1 MRESDTSMPASG
13 PTPVSRRTEI
23 AVYGVGAFSTTM
35 HFMAVTIVPLW
46 VVGLDLSPFLLGIV
60 LGCRPVASL
69 FLSIHIGALMDKVGG
84 RRVMLFFAILGTL
97 APLFYPL
104 MPWVWA
110 VIMLQMIWGLA
121 DSMGWLGAQTLVGQL
136 MQGRTVYAGRLSV
149 VSRAG
154 NVVGPPVVGA
164 LWDIAGPWAAFGFA
178 GLWGI
183 GAIVCALMLP
193 RSDPALAPDGWLAD
207 PVPVPV
213 GGMGWLRLLVPDPA
227 DYISTFR
234 LLALPTVAITASIGM
249 MVHLGNNIQ
258 SSFYV
263 VWLNQSGI
271 SGTLIGLLFSLSSIT
286 AGLGPLLAA
295 PLSRRFKPYWLLWWV
310 VWLAIVLI
318 AITPV
323 LGVFAMFAAILLLRT
338 LLNGVHQPLVIT
350 LMLCTAGRGS
360 EGKAIGLRATAN
372 RITSIL
378 APVMM
383 GAIAQVVGIEISF
396 YILGTLA
403 TVAMWAIAVW
413 MTRHPEIHE
422 NTGDR

>member
-1 MRESDTSMPASG
+1 MSHSTAGTQG
-13 PTPVSRRTEI
+13 PPPVSRRTEI

-60 LGCRPVASL
+60 LGCRPAMSL

-84 RRVMLFFAILGTL
+84 RRVMLFFAILGTVTPFL
-97 APLFYPL
+97 YPA

-110 VIMLQMIWGLA
+110 VILLQMLWGLA
-121 DSMGWLGAQTLVGQL
+121 DSMGWLGAQTLIGQH

-149 VSRAG
+149 VSRIG
-154 NVVGPPVVGA
+154 NVIGPPAVGG
-164 LWDIAGPWAAFGFA
+164 LWDAAGPWAAFGLA
-178 GLWGI
+178 GVWGL

-193 RSDPALAPDGWLAD
+193 RGGGPSSKATDDAAVEAPKAGWLH
-207 PVPVPV
+207 
-213 GGMGWLRLLVPDPA
+213 LLVPDPS
-227 DYISTFR
+227 DYVATFR
-234 LLALPTVAITASIGM
+234 LLALPTVAITAAIGM

-263 VWLNQSGI
+263 IWLNQSGI
-271 SGTLIGLLFSLSSIT
+271 PGTLIGLLFSLSSIT
-286 AGLGPLLAA
+286 AGIGPLLAA
-295 PLSRRFKPYWLLWWV
+295 PLSRYIRPYWLLWWV

-338 LLNGVHQPLVIT
+338 LLNGIHQPLVIT

-372 RITSIL
+372 RITSIG
-378 APVMM
+378 APVLM
-383 GAIAQVVGIEISF
+383 GAIAQVVGIEVSF
-396 YILGTLA
+396 YILGVLA
-403 TVAMWAIAVW
+403 TLSMWAIAVW
-413 MTRHPEIHE
+413 MTRHPEIHD
-422 NTGDR
+422 NVADR

>member
-1 MRESDTSMPASG
+1 MSHSTAGTQG
-13 PTPVSRRTEI
+13 PPPVSRRTEI

-60 LGCRPVASL
+60 LGCRPAMSL

-84 RRVMLFFAILGTL
+84 RRVMLFFAILGTVTPFL
-97 APLFYPL
+97 YPA

-110 VIMLQMIWGLA
+110 VILLQMLWGLA
-121 DSMGWLGAQTLVGQL
+121 DSMGWLGAQTLIGQH

-149 VSRAG
+149 VSRIG
-154 NVVGPPVVGA
+154 NVIGPPAVGG
-164 LWDIAGPWAAFGFA
+164 LWDAAGPWAAFGLA
-178 GLWGI
+178 GVWGL

-193 RSDPALAPDGWLAD
+193 RGGGSSSKATDDAAVEAPKAGWLH
-207 PVPVPV
+207 
-213 GGMGWLRLLVPDPA
+213 LLVPDPS
-227 DYISTFR
+227 DYVATFR
-234 LLALPTVAITASIGM
+234 LLALPTVAITAAIGM

-271 SGTLIGLLFSLSSIT
+271 PGTLIGLLFSLSSIT
-286 AGLGPLLAA
+286 AGIGPLLAA
-295 PLSRRFKPYWLLWWV
+295 PLSRYIRPYWLLWWV

-323 LGVFAMFAAILLLRT
+323 LGVFTMFAAILLLRT
-338 LLNGVHQPLVIT
+338 LLNGIHQPLVIT

-372 RITSIL
+372 RITSIG
-378 APVMM
+378 APVLM
-383 GAIAQVVGIEISF
+383 GAIAQVVGIEVSF
-396 YILGTLA
+396 YILGVLA
-403 TVAMWAIAVW
+403 TLSMWAIAVW
-413 MTRHPEIHE
+413 MTRHPEIHD
-422 NTGDR
+422 NVADR

>member
-1 MRESDTSMPASG
+1 VSHGAPEAQG
-13 PTPVSRRTEI
+13 PPPVSRRTEI

-60 LGCRPVASL
+60 LGCRPAMSL

-84 RRVMLFFAILGTL
+84 RRVMLFFAVLGTVT
-97 APLFYPL
+97 PLLYPA

-110 VIMLQMIWGLA
+110 VILLQMLWGLA
-121 DSMGWLGAQTLVGQL
+121 DSMGWLGAQTLIGQH

-149 VSRAG
+149 VSRIG
-154 NVVGPPVVGA
+154 NVVGPPAVGA
-164 LWDIAGPWAAFGFA
+164 LWDAAGPWAAFGLA
-178 GLWGI
+178 GVWGL
-183 GAIVCALMLP
+183 GAIVCAMMLP
-193 RSDPALAPDGWLAD
+193 RGAGPSAGGTSAAAIEMPKTGWF
-207 PVPVPV
+207 
-213 GGMGWLRLLVPDPA
+213 RLLVPDPS
-227 DYISTFR
+227 DYVATFR
-234 LLALPTVAITASIGM
+234 LLALPTVAITAAIGM

-271 SGTLIGLLFSLSSIT
+271 PGTLIGLLFSLSSIT
-286 AGLGPLLAA
+286 AGIGPLLAA
-295 PLSRRFKPYWLLWWV
+295 PLSRWIRPYWLLWWV

-338 LLNGVHQPLVIT
+338 LLNGIHQPLVIT

-372 RITSIL
+372 RVTSIG
-378 APVMM
+378 APVLM
-383 GAIAQVVGIEISF
+383 GAIAQVVGIEVSF
-396 YILGTLA
+396 YILGILA
-403 TVAMWAIAVW
+403 TVAMWAIAFW
-413 MTRHPEIHE
+413 MTRHPEIHA
-422 NTGDR
+422 NAADR

>member
-1 MRESDTSMPASG
+1 MPVAGSM
-13 PTPVSRRTEI
+13 PVSRRTEI

-46 VVGLDLSPFLLGIV
+46 VVGLELSPFLLGIV

-97 APLFYPL
+97 APLFYPM

-121 DSMGWLGAQTLVGQL
+121 DSMGWLGAQTLIGQL

-154 NVVGPPVVGA
+154 NVVGPPLVGA

-178 GLWGI
+178 GLWGT
-183 GAIVCALMLP
+183 GAIICAFMLP
-193 RSDPALAPDGWLAD
+193 RGETHATAGEPGGPPPSLPA
-207 PVPVPV
+207 
-213 GGMGWLRLLVPDPA
+213 GGMSWLRLLVPDPA
-227 DYISTFR
+227 DYVSTFR
-234 LLALPTVAITASIGM
+234 LLALPTVAITAAIGM

-271 SGTLIGLLFSLSSIT
+271 SGTLIGVLFSLSSVT

-295 PLSRRFKPYWLLWWV
+295 PLSRYVRPYWLLWWV

-323 LGVFAMFAAILLLRT
+323 LGIFALFAAILLLRT

-350 LMLCTAGRGS
+350 LMLRTAGRGS

-383 GAIAQVVGIEISF
+383 GAIAEVVGIEISF
-396 YILGTLA
+396 YILGALA
-403 TVAMWAIAVW
+403 TAAMLAIAVW
-413 MTRHPEIHE
+413 MSRHPEIHQNAGE
-422 NTGDR
+422 P

>member
-1 MRESDTSMPASG
+1 MSHGAPEAQG
-13 PTPVSRRTEI
+13 PPPVSRRTEI

-60 LGCRPVASL
+60 LGCRPAMSL

-84 RRVMLFFAILGTL
+84 RRVMLFFAVLGTVT
-97 APLFYPL
+97 PLLYPA

-110 VIMLQMIWGLA
+110 VILLQMLWGLA
-121 DSMGWLGAQTLVGQL
+121 DSMGWLGAQTLIGQH

-149 VSRAG
+149 VSRIG
-154 NVVGPPVVGA
+154 NVVGPPAVGA
-164 LWDIAGPWAAFGFA
+164 LWDAAGPWAAFGLA
-178 GLWGI
+178 GVWGL
-183 GAIVCALMLP
+183 GAIVCAMMLP
-193 RSDPALAPDGWLAD
+193 RGAGPSAGGTSAAAIEMPKTGWF
-207 PVPVPV
+207 
-213 GGMGWLRLLVPDPA
+213 RLLVPDPS
-227 DYISTFR
+227 DYVATFR
-234 LLALPTVAITASIGM
+234 LLALPTVAITAAIGM

-271 SGTLIGLLFSLSSIT
+271 PGTLIGLLFSLSSIT
-286 AGLGPLLAA
+286 AGIGPLLAA
-295 PLSRRFKPYWLLWWV
+295 PLSRWIRPYWLLWWV

-338 LLNGVHQPLVIT
+338 LLNGIHQPLVIT

-372 RITSIL
+372 RVTSIG
-378 APVMM
+378 APVLM
-383 GAIAQVVGIEISF
+383 GAIAQVVGIEVSF
-396 YILGTLA
+396 YILGILA
-403 TVAMWAIAVW
+403 TVAMWAIAFW
-413 MTRHPEIHE
+413 MTRHPEIHA
-422 NTGDR
+422 NAADR